1 MKNKIRVLYL
11 MTIVLLVS
19 GCQSSSAQIENKLVC
34 KDPRPEICTMN
45 YLPVCGFDSSNSAKT
60 YSNACGAC
68 SDKNVDSYIEGECS
82 E

>member
-1 MKNKIRVLYL
+1 MKNKIWVLYL
-11 MTIVLLVS
+11 MTTLLLIS
-19 GCQSSSAQIENKLVC
+19 GCQSSPAQLENKLVC

-45 YLPVCGFDSSNSAKT
+45 YQPVCGLDSSNSAKT

-68 SDKNVDSYIEGECS
+68 SDKNVVTYMEGECS